1 MVGLLSMLTFIPGGI
16 DIREAQERMRKQD
29 VKDKQ
34 LFNER
39 IKQKRKVR
47 DGACLAVNVLSW
59 LTSLFCPIISHC
71 KLLAMF
77 LQEEKERVR
86 ALRKHRQEVCVLY
99 RCSSSLAVGR
109 MSCANCFIFCQMQ
122 QTCLHVHIRVFRKS
136 LQFSAVAATVT
147 HQTVMSLMMLNH
159 QMSIK
164 LGHHNLSRNQM
175 RLLVTMKMT
184 KMRVIMMSMYTYIII
199 QVYILFA
206 EVVNHKS

>member
-1 MVGLLSMLTFIPGGI
+1 MVVCDTVLTFIPGGI

-39 IKQKRKVR
+39 IKQKRKVHV
-47 DGACLAVNVLSW
+47 GACYAVYVLFW
-59 LTSLFCPIISHC
+59 LMSLFCPILSHC
-71 KLLAMF
+71 KSLAIF

-109 MSCANCFIFCQMQ
+109 MSCANCFFCQMQ

-136 LQFSAVAATVT
+136 LQFSAVAVTVT
-147 HQTVMSLMMLNH
+147 HQTVMSLMMLSH

-164 LGHHNLSRNQM
+164 LGRHNLSRNQM

-184 KMRVIMMSMYTYIII
+184 KMRVIMMSMYTYIITCI

-206 EVVNHKS
+206 EL